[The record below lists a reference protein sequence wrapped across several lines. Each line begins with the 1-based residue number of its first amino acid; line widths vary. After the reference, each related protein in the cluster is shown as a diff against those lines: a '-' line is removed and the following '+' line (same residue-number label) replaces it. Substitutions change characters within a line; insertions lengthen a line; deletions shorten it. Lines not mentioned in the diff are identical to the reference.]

1 MATFNNDVTE
11 SVAGP
16 GYAIAG
22 DKCQPKVVQNRAVR
36 LSCAASST
44 YLQQQ
49 QQHWF
54 SLARSITN
62 IVAFDG
68 RTSGEASA
76 ALLRVLGQS

>member
-36 LSCAASST
+36 LSCATSSI
-44 YLQQQ
+44 YLQ

-68 RTSGEASA
+68 RTSDEASA